1 MANESNEFYAIVVE
15 VPKQEKI
22 CFMAIPFG
30 GDFKGISDS
39 VWKAASELEYQ
50 PLRTDKIRKAPDFV
64 QAIYEKIRSAKIIV
78 AVCSPDPGNNDQPNP
93 NVMYELGLAH
103 SLGKPTLI
111 MTNNMKSL
119 PIDIQTKEVLE
130 YRREDEREGSLILQI
145 KDKMVQIE
153 KNTQGHLIERG
164 WKGISLAYAEH
175 RMLLEPDF
183 WDKFQIILRFAK
195 LVHHELQALESPH
208 MGSLLTQVGEIVSN
222 PKAGLKKAV
231 DFDTTWDGFSNMYYG
246 KTQREL
252 FDNLPGLQGD
262 VERSFDYLSIS
273 PDPDIKKTTSKSK
286 TYYNIINERLKSFEP
301 IFERI
306 EKKKIGGSF
315 LPLLKIEETTQELY
329 REIRELAYTTRHLLI
344 QADELMRNLIELIL
358 SKGE

>member
-39 VWKAASELEYQ
+39 IWKAASELEYQ

-153 KNTQGHLIERG
+153 KNMQDALIERG
-164 WKGISLAYAEH
+164 WKGISLAHAGH
-175 RMLLEPDF
+175 RMLLEPGF
-183 WDKFQIILRFAK
+183 WDKFQVILKFGK
-195 LVHHELQALESPH
+195 LVHHEIQTLESPH
-208 MGSLLTQVGEIVSN
+208 VGSLLIQVEEIVSN
-222 PKAGLKKAV
+222 PKAGVRKAV
-231 DFDTTWDGFSNMYYG
+231 DFDKAWDSLSVMYDS
-246 KTQREL
+246 KTKREL
-252 FDNLPGLQGD
+252 FDKLPRLQGD
-262 VERSFDYLSIS
+262 VEDSFNYLSGYL
-273 PDPDIKKTTSKSK
+273 DPDIRESIRKSREYYEKSK
-286 TYYNIINERLKSFEP
+286 GCLVSFKS
-301 IFERI
+301 IFQRI
-306 EKKKIGGSF
+306 ENNKVDGSF
-315 LPLLKIEETTQELY
+315 FPILRSEEITQELY
-329 REIRELAYTTRHLLI
+329 KKIREFAYTTRQLLI
-344 QADELMRNLIELIL
+344 QADNLMRNLIDLIL
-358 SKGE
+358 LKGE